1 MISVLVAHKRDKH
14 NDLALLRLV
23 DMLTRHTDGDYEL
36 LIDSTTP
43 ADPYRVYNKLAAQAS
58 CEWLLFANSDTWPG
72 PGWDTAML
80 EEASEGRVVTPI
92 LVEPGAIGVAAGN
105 VALNFGMTPES
116 FDAQAFED
124 WVQRGDYAPQGEGWH
139 MPCLIHAKAFA
150 MTGGWPVAQAFPHPN
165 DMLWRE
171 AWKRDGGIVV
181 QCGAVWYH
189 LQNYSNPEEQTKAVR
204 HAAPE

>member
-1 MISVLVAHKRDKH
+1 MISVLVAHKRDAN

-23 DMLTRHTDGDYEL
+23 DMLARHTDGNYEL

-58 CEWLLFANSDTWPG
+58 GEWLLFANSDTWPG
-72 PGWDTAML
+72 PGWDRLML
-80 EEASEGRVVTPI
+80 EEASEYRVITPV
-92 LVEPGAIGVAAGN
+92 LVEPGAIGVAACN
-105 VALNFGMTPES
+105 VQRDFGMTPAT

-124 WVQRGDYAPQGEGWH
+124 WVRRGDYDAHGEGWH
-139 MPCLIHAKAFA
+139 MPCLVHRHTFLA
-150 MTGGWPVAQAFPHPN
+150 TGGWPVAQAFPYPN
-165 DMLWRE
+165 DMLWRD

-181 QCGAVWYH
+181 QVRAVWYH
-189 LQNYSNPEEQTKAVR
+189 LQNYSNPDEQTKAVR